1 MTQQSDPR
9 QFTTPVAVHTFPAHA
24 SGPFA
29 EADPDVAC
37 HVLREHERQ
46 RHSIE
51 LIASENFVSR
61 AVLEIQG
68 SVLTNKY
75 AEGYP
80 GRRYYGGCTHVD
92 AIETLAIERA
102 KALFGCAYANVQ
114 PHSGSQ
120 ANQAVYLALL
130 QPGDTILG
138 LGLAAGGHLTH
149 GAPMNISGKWFRAI
163 AYGVGPNDHRVDMKE
178 VERLALEHRPKLIIA
193 GGSAYSRI
201 LDFPAFRRIADQIG
215 ALLMV
220 DMAHFAGLVAGG
232 AHPSPFPH
240 ARGDLNHA
248 QDAAW
253 PTRRSHP
260 QQRS

>member
-1 MTQQSDPR
+1 MAP
-9 QFTTPVAVHTFPAHA
+9 PAANTFRCPCIRAA
-24 SGPFA
+24 A

-92 AIETLAIERA
+92 AIEILAIERA

-130 QPGDTILG
+130 QAGRHHPG
-138 LGLAAGGHLTH
+138 LGIGRRRPFDAWCANEHLGQMVSRHRLRRAAGRPSCRHEGGGTTRARTSSKTH
-149 GAPMNISGKWFRAI
+149 HRWRL
-163 AYGVGPNDHRVDMKE
+163 GV
-178 VERLALEHRPKLIIA
+178 LADTR
-193 GGSAYSRI
+193 
-201 LDFPAFRRIADQIG
+201 FRRHSG
-215 ALLMV
+215 VL
-220 DMAHFAGLVAGG
+220 
-232 AHPSPFPH
+232 
-240 ARGDLNHA
+240 
-248 QDAAW
+248 
-253 PTRRSHP
+253 PTRSARY
-260 QQRS
+260 

>member
-1 MTQQSDPR
+1 
-9 QFTTPVAVHTFPAHA
+9 
-24 SGPFA
+24 
-29 EADPDVAC
+29 
-37 HVLREHERQ
+37 LREHERQ

-163 AYGVGPNDHRVDMKE
+163 AYGVGPDDHRVDMKE

-201 LDFPAFRRIADQIG
+201 LDFPAFPAYCRPDRRATDGRHG
-215 ALLMV
+215 ALRRT
-220 DMAHFAGLVAGG
+220 GRRRR
-232 AHPSPFPH
+232 SPFTLSPCPC
-240 ARGDLNHA
+240 GDLNHA

>member
-1 MTQQSDPR
+1 LNQQPDTQH
-9 QFTTPVAVHTFPAHA
+9 FTAPVAADTFHAHA
-24 SGPFA
+24 SGPLI

-61 AVLEIQG
+61 AVLEVQG

-102 KALFGCAYANVQ
+102 KALFGCTYANVQ

-149 GAPMNISGKWFRAI
+149 GAPMNISGKWFHAI
-163 AYGVGPNDHRVDMKE
+163 AYGVRPDDHRVDMKE

-201 LDFPAFRRIADQIG
+201 LDFPEFRRIADRIG

-232 AHPSPFPH
+232 AHPSPFPAAALSSAVTSNL
-240 ARGDLNHA
+240 AR
-248 QDAAW
+248 
-253 PTRRSHP
+253 
-260 QQRS
+260 